1 MRYRYTASRL
11 PYVDCRRAPQP
22 P

>member
-11 PYVDCRRAPQP
+11 PYVDCRRAAQP